1 MNRTIM
7 EHARSM
13 RLHVGLPLHFWADAI
28 NIVVYLIN
36 RVPSTPLDGGIPEET
51 WTGKKGNYS
60 FLKNY
65 WL

>member
-13 RLHVGLPLHFWADAI
+13 RLHIGFPLRFWEDVV

-36 RVPSTPLDGGIPEET
+36 IGTSSYLDGGIPEEA
-51 WTGKKGNYS
+51 WTGKKVN
-60 FLKNY
+60 
-65 WL
+65 